1 VELTHGSGSASVVE
15 LLLAALAERPFILCI
30 DETGDRKKGKT
41 TDYVAH
47 QYIGNIGGLANGVVS
62 VNAYGILDGTPF
74 PLAFRVYKPKSRLKP
89 GDVFKSKPQLAVE
102 LIQELQALGFRFSV
116 VLADSMYG
124 ESWDFTHAL
133 HRLQLLYVVAI
144 RSNHVVWLPPGE
156 HKRYNRWHTFDRV
169 FADGSSTP
177 RFIREVV
184 FGRRKGYRQRFFQ
197 LTTDPVRQP
206 PRRRGTS

>member
-1 VELTHGSGSASVVE
+1 M
-15 LLLAALAERPFILCI
+15 
-30 DETGDRKKGKT
+30 
-41 TDYVAH
+41 
-47 QYIGNIGGLANGVVS
+47 
-62 VNAYGILDGTPF
+62 
-74 PLAFRVYKPKSRLKP
+74 
-89 GDVFKSKPQLAVE
+89 
-102 LIQELQALGFRFSV
+102 QALGFRFSV

-124 ESWDFTHAL
+124 ESWDVPHAS
-133 HRLQLLYVVAI
+133 HRLQLLYVVAS
-144 RSNHVVWLPPGE
+144 RSNHVVWLPPGFSGE
-156 HKRYNRWHTFDRV
+156 HKRYHRWHIFDRV

>member
-1 VELTHGSGSASVVE
+1 LPFLDPQRPPVEARGRADEVE
-15 LLLAALAERPFILCI
+15 AALQSDA
-30 DETGDRKKGKT
+30 T
-41 TDYVAH
+41 
-47 QYIGNIGGLANGVVS
+47 
-62 VNAYGILDGTPF
+62 
-74 PLAFRVYKPKSRLKP
+74 
-89 GDVFKSKPQLAVE
+89 
-102 LIQELQALGFRFSV
+102 LGFRFSV

-169 FADGSSTP
+169 FAEGSSTP

-184 FGRRKGYRQRFFQ
+184 FGRRKGYRQRLFQ